1 MEIYAVGGCLR
12 DELLGFPVKD
22 HDWVV
27 VGATPQ
33 RMLDAGFKPVGK
45 DFPVFL
51 HPVTHEEYALARTE
65 RKTAAGYHGFVFHTD
80 PSVTLIQDLARRDF
94 TVNAIARDKQG
105 ALIDP
110 FAGQRDLQAGIFR
123 HVSPAFVEDPV
134 RILRMARFMA
144 RFENFTI
151 APETL
156 ALCVQMVAAGEV
168 DALIP
173 ERVWQ
178 ELSRG
183 LMETM
188 PSRMISTLE
197 HCGALQR
204 ILPELATLEDIQLL
218 TSSTTS
224 ADLLTHTKRVIDLA
238 AQMNTPLPVRYA
250 AMMQGIGQRP
260 ISSDNAPISSNPTR
274 SKLDSLR
281 AVCARLRV
289 PTECRDLAL
298 LVALEGA
305 HMQRACLLDAAA
317 TVHLLER
324 CDALRKPERFS
335 QALQVCEV
343 QAYALEKL
351 EGGQRPVYLQT
362 THLQTALAA
371 ARAVDAG
378 AIAASYAGQSQ
389 AIKHAIQAARI
400 QSVQAMRKLA

>member
-12 DELLGFPVKD
+12 DELLGLPVKD

-33 RMLDAGFKPVGK
+33 LMLEAGFKPVGK

-80 PSVTLIQDLARRDF
+80 PSVTLIEDLARRDF
-94 TVNAIARDKQG
+94 TINAIARDKHG
-105 ALIDP
+105 VLIDP
-110 FAGQRDLQAGIFR
+110 FEGQRDLRAGIFR

-144 RFENFTI
+144 RFESFTI

-204 ILPELATLEDIQLL
+204 IVPELATLEDIQLR

-224 ADLLTHTKRVIDLA
+224 VDLLTHTKRVIDLA
-238 AQMNTPLPVRYA
+238 AQMNT
-250 AMMQGIGQRP
+250 
-260 ISSDNAPISSNPTR
+260 
-274 SKLDSLR
+274 
-281 AVCARLRV
+281 
-289 PTECRDLAL
+289 
-298 LVALEGA
+298 
-305 HMQRACLLDAAA
+305 
-317 TVHLLER
+317 
-324 CDALRKPERFS
+324 
-335 QALQVCEV
+335 
-343 QAYALEKL
+343 
-351 EGGQRPVYLQT
+351 
-362 THLQTALAA
+362 
-371 ARAVDAG
+371 
-378 AIAASYAGQSQ
+378 AASQCATPQ
-389 AIKHAIQAARI
+389 
-400 QSVQAMRKLA
+400 